1 MLWVAIVIRQA
12 STKKAPEMRAERS
25 ASERVPTPREV
36 YCGRKMHI
44 TVLVPNSHASS
55 QWGAS
60 VACTSQSGITT
71 LSSTWLVHIV
81 PLNRLQ
87 SIQPTL
93 CRGPRPRGVALRRRR
108 LATVAYVVG
117 GAREPPMKT
126 ALARPMTQREQRHP
140 AHHRQVVERQRDAA
154 DDARRG

>member
-1 MLWVAIVIRQA
+1 MTKPAVLWVAIVIRQE
-12 STKKAPEMRAERS
+12 STKKAPEMRAERR

-60 VACTSQSGITT
+60 VASTSQSGITT
-71 LSSTWLVHIV
+71 LSSTWLVHMV
-81 PLNRLQ
+81 PLKRLH

-93 CRGPRPRGVALRRRR
+93 CSGPRPRGLRRG
-108 LATVAYVVG
+108 VVPS
-117 GAREPPMKT
+117 GARVRR
-126 ALARPMTQREQRHP
+126 AGRAGAAR
-140 AHHRQVVERQRDAA
+140 
-154 DDARRG
+154 